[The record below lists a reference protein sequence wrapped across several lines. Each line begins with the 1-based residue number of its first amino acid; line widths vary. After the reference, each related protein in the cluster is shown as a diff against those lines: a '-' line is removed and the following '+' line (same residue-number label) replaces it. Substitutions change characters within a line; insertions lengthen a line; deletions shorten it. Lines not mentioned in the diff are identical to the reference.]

1 MKQKLIPYKGQ
12 KIDKK
17 KVVTNY
23 GPFLLAI
30 LAIAFCTVWL
40 IIFANESMRLKS
52 YLKRSGYSC
61 NSTNC
66 IKTED
71 NKEYSIN
78 YKTGELN
85 INTQE
90 YSMVI
95 GTKIVNLHENTNG
108 QNCTYK
114 REDSKA
120 NVNNSTNNDANC
132 DKRVAEINK
141 EITKYKELLFKAD
154 ISLEKIEK

>member
-1 MKQKLIPYKGQ
+1 MKQKLIPYKGNQ
-12 KIDKK
+12 IDKK
-17 KVVTNY
+17 KIVTNY

-30 LAIAFCTVWL
+30 LAIAFCAVYL
-40 IIFANESMRLKS
+40 IIFTSPSNRLKS
-52 YLKRSGYSC
+52 YLKTNGYSC

-66 IKTED
+66 IKSEN
-71 NKEYSIN
+71 NKEYSVN
-78 YKTGELN
+78 YKNGELN

-95 GTKIVNLHENTNG
+95 GTTVVNLHENNNG

-120 NVNNSTNNDANC
+120 NVNSSTNNDGKC
-132 DKRVAEINK
+132 DKRVAEIND
-141 EITKYKELLFKAD
+141 EITKYRELLFKAD
-154 ISLEKIEK
+154 VNIDKIGK